1 MIDLV
6 DTLTLDKGR
15 ISLSTIPFAIFL
27 TKSIY
32 YVQEELK
39 KCASD
44 SWKKILYESGKTD
57 AYLANS
63 SYLRICSEDRSS
75 KDLLTNSKKAFEF
88 LALQYNKIGKGEVRI
103 EYDQL
108 KSIGRVILKYSPIAS
123 EYVEHG
129 GSKEPQCYYFAGV
142 YAGSMSIFHP
152 GVEAKEIKCLSQGY
166 PYCEF
171 IVTLPKK

>member
-1 MIDLV
+1 MVDLV

-15 ISLSTIPFAIFL
+15 ISLSTVPFAIFL

-39 KCASD
+39 KYTGD
-44 SWKKILYESGKTD
+44 SWKKILYDSGKTD
-57 AYLANS
+57 AYVTNS
-63 SYLRICSEDRSS
+63 SYLHICSEDRTS
-75 KDLLTNSKKAFEF
+75 KNLLTDSKKAFEF
-88 LALQYNKIGKGEVRI
+88 LVLQYNKIGKGELKM

-108 KSIGRVILKYSPIAS
+108 KSTGLITLEYSPIAL

-129 GSKEPQCYYFAGV
+129 GSEEPECYYFAGV

-152 GVEAKEIKCLSQGY
+152 GVEAKEIKCLARGDSH
-166 PYCEF
+166 CEF
-171 IVTLPKK
+171 IVTPPKK